1 MHLSRGD
8 AFVKP
13 ERDRR
18 TEMLKALAH
27 PVRLGLVE
35 TLSDRRLCVN
45 DLANLFPVDRT
56 TISKHLALLKDAG
69 VLEDERIGRE
79 VFYRLRV
86 PCLQEFIGCLGR
98 MSRGTGSEDAVCAGS
113 MRERSAVLER
123 EELKR

>member
-1 MHLSRGD
+1 
-8 AFVKP
+8 VKP

-45 DLANLFPVDRT
+45 DLACLFPVDRT
-56 TISKHLALLKDAG
+56 TISKHLALLKEAG
-69 VLEDERIGRE
+69 VLEDERVGRE

-98 MSRGTGSEDAVCAGS
+98 MSRGTESERAVCAGS
-113 MRERSAVLER
+113 KCEGPAVLER
-123 EELKR
+123 RES

>member
-98 MSRGTGSEDAVCAGS
+98 MSCGTGSEGAVCAGS

-123 EELKR
+123 EEL